1 VESCDGGQNSG
12 ARVLL
17 KETILRRVMRADQ
30 RRRVTPAGAAFVKN
44 YQFRMKIVGER
55 NREEQQNQSA
65 GECSPFT
72 QRIAAIFGPLAQP
85 SRPPK
90 PEGYDANGDPQKIEK
105 KFHDFFYLYLDALS
119 ASPVSPQQ
127 SNLQFNLLCNGF
139 AVQTIGP
146 RVA

>member
-1 VESCDGGQNSG
+1 MIATYNQ
-12 ARVLL
+12 
-17 KETILRRVMRADQ
+17 
-30 RRRVTPAGAAFVKN
+30 RVTRAPSTLFQN
-44 YQFRMKIVGER
+44 NQFRMKIVGQR
-55 NREEQQNQSA
+55 NREKQQNQSA
-65 GECSPFT
+65 GERRPFP
-72 QRIAAIFGPLAQP
+72 QRIAAIFRPLAQP

-139 AVQTIGP
+139 AVQTIGL